1 MHTKEQVDKVALSLG
16 ESESN
21 TQVANRVHHRFMVE
35 LAFKRITLETL
46 LIKPCRMSL
55 AAAAQKM
62 QQ

>member
-16 ESESN
+16 ESESI

-35 LAFKRITLETL
+35 LAFKRITETL
-46 LIKPCRMSL
+46 LIKPCRMFL